1 MSPAITPEVSA
12 AGKPVNVIV
21 FPGAFNWPIWVAQEQ
36 GLFSARGLA
45 VEVATTTGSVF
56 QWTRLAMGY
65 SNLAITLMDNVVA
78 YHEGQGEVPVLV
90 PDAVAVMAADS
101 RVLPALVTLPEI
113 DSYEALRGRT
123 LSVDAA
129 ATGIALLLVAMLE
142 RAGLA
147 RGDYELVRV
156 GGVTERFDSLKR
168 REHAGAMFHA
178 PFAGQ
183 LRAQGF
189 NVLDTAASV
198 VGAYQNSVLAVRRGW
213 AERNSPQVVAFI
225 RGYCDAVDWLYD
237 PANRAE
243 AFAIFERNS
252 VQRGPEAAV
261 IAYADLFDAKTGF
274 ARRGAFDADGVAQV
288 LALRARYGVPHKRLG
303 EFGGYCDLGYLEQ
316 ALR

>member
-1 MSPAITPEVSA
+1 MWPAITPEAYA

-21 FPGAFNWPIWVAQEQ
+21 FPGGFNWPIWVAQEK
-36 GLFSARGLA
+36 GLFSAHGLT

-65 SNLAITLMDNVVA
+65 SNLAITLMDNVIA

-90 PDAVAVMAADS
+90 PDAVALMAADS
-101 RVLPALVTLPEI
+101 RILPALVTLPEI

-129 ATGIALLLVAMLE
+129 TTGIALLLVAMLE
-142 RAGLA
+142 RAGLT

-168 REHAGAMFHA
+168 REHVGAMFHA

-183 LRAQGF
+183 LHAQGF
-189 NVLDTAASV
+189 NILDTAASV
-198 VGAYQNSVLAVRRGW
+198 VSAYQSSVLAVRRGW

-252 VQRGPEAAV
+252 PQRGPDAAA
-261 IAYADLFDAKTGF
+261 IAHADLFDAKTGF
-274 ARRGAFDADGVAQV
+274 ARKGAFDADGIAQV
-288 LALRARYGVPHKRLG
+288 LALRSRYGVPHKRLG
-303 EFGGYCDLGYLEQ
+303 EFSSYCDLSYLER